1 MWLNDGMSCKKN
13 TPVGGRS
20 ASSRTFVR
28 KIGETTFV
36 LWALRHRWHRQHAE
50 DATRHTRISSLCSY
64 NRGMYVQHILRY
76 TKKIQFRVVYHSL
89 YTYLCTNLGNCTPGP
104 KKEREKKIASLCPAF
119 SVQAQGYIS
128 PLCGSVGQ

>member
-1 MWLNDGMSCKKN
+1 MSCKKN

-76 TKKIQFRVVYHSL
+76 TKKIQFRVVHH
-89 YTYLCTNLGNCTPGP
+89 TWYLVL
-104 KKEREKKIASLCPAF
+104 
-119 SVQAQGYIS
+119 SVQAYMSNQGFEYN
-128 PLCGSVGQ
+128 L